1 MSRIHCLLG
10 TATSRRWIRAKRKRN
25 AERAGEPIL
34 FQQHYLPP
42 QFRIQVGYI
51 LDDAIGDLNN
61 AISPIAY
68 NGRLSVWSRTHDTLV
83 REMGVQ
89 SLSNDRGN
97 VRTHCRDFLLRHED
111 IDDVLSLIEL
121 AFVNLKSGFRGVYRR
136 QSPEDAIEE
145 LNHRFREHG
154 IGYQYQ
160 GGQIISVESL
170 YLYTETVQPA
180 IRLLYDLHFEGAVE
194 EFMVAHKHFRAGN
207 NKETIVSAENAFEST
222 MKAICDQR
230 GWAYETEK
238 ATATNLLDLIFQH
251 GLIPTE
257 MQSHFTALPSTLASG
272 LPTVR
277 NRGGRGG
284 HGQGIEV
291 VDVPDYLET
300 GPESPDLEVEL
311 RQ

>member
-1 MSRIHCLLG
+1 MPIYE
-10 TATSRRWIRAKRKRN
+10 TFAKRRRN
-25 AERAGEPIL
+25 SERAGEPIL
-34 FQQHYLPP
+34 FQQNELPL

-51 LDDAIGDLNN
+51 LDDAIGDFYN
-61 AISPIAY
+61 ASSIIAY
-68 NGRLSVWSRTHDTLV
+68 NVRLSIWSRIHDTLV

-97 VRTHCRDFLLRHED
+97 VRTRCRDFLFRYPD

-121 AFVNLKSGFRGVYRR
+121 AFVNLKSDLRAFLGP
-136 QSPEDAIEE
+136 QSPEGAIEE
-145 LNHRFREHG
+145 LNLRFREHG

-160 GGQIISVESL
+160 GGQIILVESL
-170 YLYTETVQPA
+170 YLYTEAVQPA
-180 IRLLYDLHFEGAVE
+180 IGLLYDLHFEGAMQ
-194 EFMVAHKHFRAGN
+194 EFMGAHKHFRDGN
-207 NKETIVSAENAFEST
+207 NKEAIAGAENAFEST

-257 MQSHFTALPSTLASG
+257 MQSHFTALRSTLASG

-291 VDVPDYLET
+291 VDVPDYLAAYCLHLAATNIVLLAEAHNSV
-300 GPESPDLEVEL
+300 P
-311 RQ
+311 

>member
-1 MSRIHCLLG
+1 MPIYE
-10 TATSRRWIRAKRKRN
+10 TFAKRKRN
-25 AERAGEPIL
+25 AERAGEPIV
-34 FQQHYLPP
+34 FQQNRLPGR
-42 QFRIQVGYI
+42 FRNQVGYI
-51 LDDAIGDLNN
+51 LDDAIGDLDS
-61 AISPIAY
+61 ARSPIAY
-68 NGRLSVWSRTHDTLV
+68 NGRLFMWERIHDTLV

-89 SLSNDRGN
+89 HLRYDRGDA
-97 VRTHCRDFLLRHED
+97 RSRCRDFLFECPA

-121 AFVNLKSGFRGVYRR
+121 AFVNLESGFRDVYGR
-136 QSPEDAIEE
+136 QSPEDAIEV

-194 EFMVAHKHFRAGN
+194 EFMGAHKHFREGN
-207 NKETIVSAENAFEST
+207 NKEAIVSAENAFEST

-257 MQSHFTALPSTLASG
+257 MQSHFTALRSTLASG

-291 VDVPDYLET
+291 VDVPDYLASYCLHLAATNIVLLTEAHNSV
-300 GPESPDLEVEL
+300 P
-311 RQ
+311 